1 MAFTHVR
8 FPWQAGN
15 GRIASFGMDF
25 ETPVSLTGAELQTL
39 ADAAST
45 EWLSNAGLFGTD
57 LELKPAQA
65 QGQQRIVLDPGG
77 PDERAVRAPTTTE
90 FVGAGVDTAGTV
102 ASQSS
107 VPGTA
112 LVVTLRTAA
121 PGRRARGRVY
131 TPPPPESLVNGAG
144 VVSDAAARVT
154 MVEDLAAAV
163 EGSLVPVDV
172 DHVVWSLTYDEQNE
186 VTNYTTNGEADY
198 QRRRGRQ
205 LS

>member
-25 ETPVSLTGAELQTL
+25 ETPVSLTGAEMQAL
-39 ADAAST
+39 ADAASA
-45 EWLSNAGLFGTD
+45 EWLAQVGLFAVD

-65 QGQQRIVLDPGG
+65 QGQERVVLDPGTE
-77 PDERAVRAPTTTE
+77 DERAVRQPTTTE
-90 FVGAGVDTAGTV
+90 FVGAGADAAGTV
-102 ASQSS
+102 AGQSS

-131 TPPPPESLVNGAG
+131 TPPPPESVVNGAG

-154 MVEDLAAAV
+154 MVEDLVAAV
-163 EGSLVPVDV
+163 EGSIVPVDV
-172 DHVVWSLTYDEQNE
+172 DHVVWSITYDVQNE
-186 VTNYTTNGEADY
+186 VISYTTNGEADY